1 MLTLAEVQV
10 PRGRRTLR
18 LAGLKGETVT
28 SESQEHA
35 EIGKQLTCS
44 LCMVGTR

>member
-18 LAGLKGETVT
+18 LAGLMGGTVT

-35 EIGKQLTCS
+35 ENREAAYLLTMHGKN
-44 LCMVGTR
+44 